1 MDDNQSE
8 MKKKIAI
15 IGAATGQLPLCLKAR
30 EMGLE
35 TYCFAWPKEAVCK
48 DYVDHFI
55 PISIFEMD
63 SIVKY
68 CQECGIDGVV
78 SNASESTALVTSY
91 VAEKLG
97 KVGTPYKAFKDIQD
111 KAYVREKTNG
121 IQGLTPV
128 SYKVGTLEEILSTF
142 PRPYV
147 LKPVTGAAK
156 KGVNYVD
163 GSVKELSIPDD
174 LKDAVFMAETYVEG
188 KEYSVES
195 MSYHGR
201 HQVIQITEKISTGAP
216 HFVELEHHQP
226 AALPVVVADKIR
238 HLIPDVLQSVGFTD
252 GASHTEIKV
261 DDAGH
266 IYLIEVNPRGGGGM
280 ISSDLVGMSTDYDY
294 LKELLLVA
302 LDEYV
307 PANVH
312 DTAYAGIYFL
322 SAYTARL
329 LPYFEGAQEKWIV
342 RRERTSNVLTNS
354 IGNYDRDGYIIY
366 CSNKKI
372 IL

>member
-1 MDDNQSE
+1 

-15 IGAATGQLPLCLKAR
+15 IGAATGQLSLCMKAK

-35 TYCFAWPKEAVCK
+35 TYCFAWPKGAVCK

-63 SIVKY
+63 TIVEY
-68 CQECGIDGVV
+68 CKEYGIDGVV
-78 SNASESTALVTSY
+78 SNASETTALVASY

-97 KVGTPYKAFKDIQD
+97 KVGTPYKALKNIQD

-128 SYKVGTLEEILSTF
+128 DYKLGKLEEILSSF

-163 GSVKELSIPDD
+163 DSVKELSVPDD

-195 MSYHGR
+195 MSYHGQ

-238 HLIPDVLQSVGFTD
+238 YLIPNVLQSVGFTD

-307 PANVH
+307 PVNVH

-329 LPYFEGAQEKWIV
+329 LPYFERAQEKWIV